1 MLLPD
6 NSQNVYALNTKDETI
21 HISEAES
28 GRKGYFCLGCKRELQ
43 AVKQTKENRI
53 SYFRHDHN
61 ALKGEGLCT
70 YSDETYRHKLAKQI
84 LLNYKKVKVPAVYK
98 YPPKGSDGLIANLI
112 SKEKY
117 IEASFGKAELSFY
130 EDDNGVIHYES
141 ESLNSNEKH
150 LLIRPDIT
158 FFDNQSKPILL
169 IELVVT
175 HKLTDEK
182 KLKIKRL
189 GIDCIQITIPK
200 DSPEEIEKVFETTKK
215 TKWIYNYEQ
224 ESREYI
230 PTTIPS
236 GEGVSFIDEEQRKLF
251 EESYKCRISQIGNLI
266 RTIKRCLES
275 EQYNESVRDI
285 ESEISRVEGIADAE
299 RNDLER
305 LRTDHELRIEALRE
319 GLRAKV
325 NQQHEGRINSIINE
339 RARLEAEEQQLQEFI
354 RNEEKEF
361 SSRIEAHRNRIEE
374 ELSNQY
380 PISVEEEQRRYRSL
394 EERYKRKKSE
404 IIGEEDEVERN
415 IRETNESIKRLES
428 TIAENLREDSE
439 KEREIEIIE
448 RNISKESAIEKDLG
462 YKIELAEK
470 QIRRIEEE
478 FTLNQHKESERIAT
492 DRREL
497 KERFEFIRRQFIN
510 RVEGRNFEE
519 NEYTRRYQ
527 ELLEDLVKT
536 DDYILA
542 KRNYRQY
549 EKAWRCFTSG
559 SYKNWHD

>member
-1 MLLPD
+1 MISPE

-43 AVKQTKENRI
+43 AVKQSKENRI

-61 ALKGEGLCT
+61 ALKGQGLCT
-70 YSDETYRHKLAKQI
+70 YSDETYRHQLAKQM

-98 YPPKGSDGLIANLI
+98 YPPKGSNGLIANLI

-130 EDDNGVIHYES
+130 EDDTGVIHYES

-169 IELVVT
+169 IELVAT
-175 HKLTDEK
+175 HKLTEEK

-200 DSPEEIEKVFETTKK
+200 DSPEKIEKVFDRTDK

-230 PTTIPS
+230 PTTIPG
-236 GEGVSFIDEEQRKLF
+236 GEGVSFIDEDQRKLF
-251 EESYKCRISQIGNLI
+251 EESFKCRVSQIGNLI

-275 EQYNESVRDI
+275 EQYTESVSSF
-285 ESEISRVEGIADAE
+285 ESEISRVERSADATRDE
-299 RNDLER
+299 LARQR
-305 LRTDHELRIEALRE
+305 ADHEFRIEALRA
-319 GLRAKV
+319 GIRAKV
-325 NQQHEGRINSIINE
+325 NQRHQDSIDRIISE
-339 RARLEAEEQQLQEFI
+339 RARLDAEEQQLQEFI
-354 RNEEKEF
+354 REKETE
-361 SSRIEAHRNRIEE
+361 IATAIDEHRNRIEE

-380 PISVEEEQRRYRSL
+380 PISFEEEQRRYRDL
-394 EERYKRKKSE
+394 EDRYQQKKSE
-404 IIGEEDEVERN
+404 LIRNTESEDGI
-415 IRETNESIKRLES
+415 IREANESIKRIES
-428 TIAENLREDSE
+428 TIAEDLRDDSE
-439 KEREIEIIE
+439 KEREIETIE
-448 RNISKESAIEKDLG
+448 RNISKESGIEKDLG
-462 YKIELAEK
+462 YKIESTEA

-478 FTLNQHKESERIAT
+478 FVLNQYKVSERFGK
-492 DRREL
+492 DRTEIE
-497 KERFEFIRRQFIN
+497 KRFDLFRGQFIN
-510 RVEGRNFEE
+510 RVEGRDFEE

-527 ELLEDLVKT
+527 ELLVDLEKT
-536 DDYILA
+536 NDYILA
-542 KRNYRQY
+542 KRNYRRY
-549 EKAWRCFTSG
+549 EKAWSCFTSG
-559 SYKNWHD
+559 AYKNWND